1 MTYHPKYIYLNSML
15 NSPDPKES
23 DMFGQEL
30 ILNLYECDL
39 AKISSG
45 DEIKKFV
52 IELCDNVIKMKRY
65 GDALIPHFGHENP
78 VTSGYSLVQL
88 IETSSVTAH
97 FSEYKK
103 SVYLNIF
110 SCAYYDPKQTEEYCK
125 TFFGAKRVEAKL
137 LKRQ

>member
-1 MTYHPKYIYLNSML
+1 MINT
-15 NSPDPKES
+15 PDPKELHF
-23 DMFGQEL
+23 FGQEL
-30 ILNLYECDL
+30 ILNLYDCDL
-39 AKISSG
+39 KKISSG
-45 DEIKKFV
+45 EEIKKFV

-65 GDALIPHFGHENP
+65 GEALIPHFGHENP

-110 SCAYYDPKQTEEYCK
+110 SCAWFDPDKTAAFCK
-125 TFFGAKRVEAKL
+125 KFFDAKHIESQL
-137 LKRQ
+137 IKRE